1 MNFGLFKKNSIFS
14 FNNITSLTR
23 KAKTFSKSLGAYNYK
38 RGPNKQH
45 KNPHAI
51 SLKLMTRLKK
61 NSNSLNDKKIRFLR
75 LNSSQPFGKFIKR
88 KFILNYSKIPMFDI
102 PETSGFYLKPYLSEN
117 NKIFSYEAEDLSNK
131 PTMKILSKIRTQ
143 MLFSKD
149 PEVVNL
155 GVEMFET
162 NFGKNICKEFIANS
176 NAGRVFD
183 RKNPFLKHGFL
194 SHKKTIE
201 RVSRVKINK
210 NDVLRSIYPTEAE
223 VKTYSENK
231 EDILSLIDKK
241 VEELESHN
249 KKLNFELNTKKKE
262 KSSSKKIIEDKTVD
276 DHKLKEH
283 NEQRI

>member
-1 MNFGLFKKNSIFS
+1 MNFSLFKKNSIFS

-23 KAKTFSKSLGAYNYK
+23 RGKTFSKSLGAYNYK

-61 NSNSLNDKKIRFLR
+61 NSNSLNDKKIRYMR

-102 PETSGFYLKPYLSEN
+102 PETSGFYLKPYLAEN
-117 NKIFSYEAEDLSNK
+117 NKIFSHEAEDLSNK

-155 GVEMFET
+155 GIEMFET
-162 NFGKNICKEFIANS
+162 NFGKSICKEFISNS

-194 SHKKTIE
+194 SQKKAIE
-201 RVSRVKINK
+201 KVSRVKINK

-241 VEELESHN
+241 VEELESDN
-249 KKLNFELNTKKKE
+249 KKLNNELNKRKKE
-262 KSSSKKIIEDKTVD
+262 KSLHKKIVQDKTLD
-276 DHKLKEH
+276 DHKLKELK
-283 NEQRI
+283 EQRI